1 VVVNYQPLAA
11 LDDRV
16 LSGVAARTRTTD
28 ALETFNEQGARCGW
42 CAHPIRL
49 IGSVTS
55 VDSASGEVVRTY
67 STNDEPDGLLLKAC
81 GTRRAT
87 RCPSCAAT
95 YASDARMLV
104 RSGMSGGKGVPDT
117 VSSHPMVFA
126 TVTAPSFGTVHG
138 TRSRNRP
145 CRPGAKG
152 HHCTHGRN
160 LNCWTRHHDG
170 DAALGEPL
178 CGECYDYERAVL
190 WNATCPELW
199 RRTTIYVRREL
210 ARQLKL
216 GIAQFNHEV
225 RLSFVKVAEFQRRGV
240 VHLHAVIRLDNRDD
254 EGIAPAVGI
263 DVAMLTAAIHTAV
276 SKVSAPLPLGFSDEP
291 LGLARWGQ
299 QLDVRVIATTELDG
313 TDVERARGGTSSP
326 SSSSRAIAN
335 YIAKY
340 ATKSSDDTGAL
351 DHRLASLDDLD
362 DRRVTGHLRRLVET
376 AWNLGS
382 RPHLERLRA
391 WAHSLG
397 FGGHWLTKSRRYS
410 VTFALLR
417 RQRRE
422 WQIRRTNPLTTT
434 KTTISLGLW
443 KWVGTGWLTAGD
455 EWLAA
460 VGQRARARSRIE
472 AREAL
477 LLERNQDAA
486 CLWDGDHES
495 SDDAN
500 AGMRMRRS

>member
-1 VVVNYQPLAA
+1 MVDNRTVGAL

-16 LSGVAARTRTTD
+16 LSGVAARTRTT
-28 ALETFNEQGARCGW
+28 ATLERFNEQGERCGW

-55 VDSASGEVVRTY
+55 VDVATGEVARTY

-87 RCPSCAAT
+87 RCPSCATT

-104 RSGMSGGKGVPDT
+104 RSGLSGGKGLPDT
-117 VSSHPMVFA
+117 VSTHPMVFA
-126 TVTAPSFGTVHG
+126 TFTAPSFGTVHG
-138 TRSRNRP
+138 TRSKSAP
-145 CRPGAKG
+145 CRAGAKG
-152 HHCTHGRN
+152 QYCVHGKI
-160 LNCWTRHHDG
+160 LSCWARHHDG
-170 DAALGEPL
+170 DALLGEPL

-210 ARQLKL
+210 ARQLRL
-216 GIAQFNHEV
+216 NITQFDHEV

-240 VHLHAVIRLDNRDD
+240 VHLHAVIRLDSRDD
-254 EGIAPAVGI
+254 EAVSPAVGI
-263 DVAMLTAAIHTAV
+263 NTTMLTAAIHAAA

-299 QLDVRVIATTELDG
+299 QGDVRVIA
-313 TDVERARGGTSSP
+313 SSEP
-326 SSSSRAIAN
+326 DESPANSSHADAISGSNSSRAIAN

-340 ATKSSDDTGAL
+340 STKSTDDAGAL
-351 DHRLASLDDLD
+351 DHRLTGLDDLD
-362 DRRVTGHLRRLVET
+362 DCRVTGHLRRMVET
-376 AWNLGS
+376 AWNLGA
-382 RPHLERLRA
+382 RPHLARLRA

-410 VTFALLR
+410 VTFTFLR
-417 RQRRE
+417 RQRQA
-422 WQIRRTNPLTTT
+422 WQERRTNPTTAQA
-434 KTTISLGLW
+434 TINLGLW

-460 VGQRARARSRIE
+460 LGHRARARSRIE
-472 AREAL
+472 AREA
-477 LLERNQDAA
+477 
-486 CLWDGDHES
+486 GDREKSQNTVWPWSGDDDS
-495 SDDAN
+495 SLDVSSG
-500 AGMRMRRS
+500 AGVRWS